1 MPQSMFCSP
10 ETRRTWVPSTLPD
23 ASRLSCP
30 RAPEGAL
37 RPLGAIGCLLHQPR
51 LCRILV
57 PETRAPRGRR
67 GGSGRRGPAGGTPGS
82 ARGPPAVPEP
92 GVAGGK
98 AGRQAA
104 LCPPGRR
111 ELEAR
116 GEAAAALP
124 APRPPQGTEGPAG
137 LGLGCGGRAR
147 RPPGPSAG
155 SLARLRSRGGL
166 RGPQLGS
173 LARLRLRGGLG
184 PPLGSLARCA

>member
-67 GGSGRRGPAGGTPGS
+67 GGSGRRGPAGGTPRAGLAARLLSQNPASLGERRAGRPHSAHPAGGS
-82 ARGPPAVPEP
+82 WRPAARPQLVFPPHGLPRGPKDPQASASAAADAREGLQGPRRGLSRDCARG
-92 GVAGGK
+92 
-98 AGRQAA
+98 AA
-104 LCPPGRR
+104 YGD
-111 ELEAR
+111 
-116 GEAAAALP
+116 
-124 APRPPQGTEGPAG
+124 
-137 LGLGCGGRAR
+137 
-147 RPPGPSAG
+147 PS
-155 SLARLRSRGGL
+155 SDLSRD
-166 RGPQLGS
+166 S
-173 LARLRLRGGLG
+173 D
-184 PPLGSLARCA
+184 